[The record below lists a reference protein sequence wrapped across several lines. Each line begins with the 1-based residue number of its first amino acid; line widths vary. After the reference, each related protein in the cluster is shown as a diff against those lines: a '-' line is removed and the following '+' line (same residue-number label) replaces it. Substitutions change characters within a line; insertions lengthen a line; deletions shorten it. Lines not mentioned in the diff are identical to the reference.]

1 MRSPLELKGALS
13 ALAVVTLLVLSLT
26 LGDALTGAAV
36 AEPSLSLGRAKPAA
50 HEESTSVR
58 APIRFASHHEDDE
71 DDEHDDHDD
80 CEHGDCD
87 HDEDEEEEL
96 EVEMMHLEIER
107 AAMETFFGA
116 LELVEKMTDIA
127 ADDDKVAAFAITT
140 IGEELDLEDKIPL
153 LEKLAKESP
162 SQVGRRVAV
171 LQLAEAYAEQDRG
184 EEAVEL
190 LYKLAA
196 GQD

>member
-13 ALAVVTLLVLSLT
+13 ALAIVTLLVLGLT

-36 AEPSLSLGRAKPAA
+36 AEPSLSLNRAATATFDEP
-50 HEESTSVR
+50 TSERPRLQV
-58 APIRFASHHEDDE
+58 RFASHHEDDD
-71 DDEHDDHDD
+71 DDEHEDD
-80 CEHGDCD
+80 
-87 HDEDEEEEL
+87 EEL
-96 EVEMMHLEIER
+96 EVEMMHLEVER

-116 LELVEKMTDIA
+116 LELVEKIADIA
-127 ADDDKVAAFAITT
+127 ADDDKIAAFAITT
-140 IGEELDLEDKIPL
+140 MGEELEPEDQIPL
-153 LEKLAKESP
+153 LEKLAKECP

-171 LQLAEAYAEQDRG
+171 LQLAEAYAEEGRG
-184 EEAVEL
+184 DEAVTL

>member
-26 LGDALTGAAV
+26 LGDALSGSAV

-50 HEESTSVR
+50 YDESTSQR
-58 APIRFASHHEDDE
+58 SPIRFASHHEDDE
-71 DDEHDDHDD
+71 HDDHEHEHEDHDD
-80 CEHGDCD
+80 YD

-116 LELVEKMTDIA
+116 LELVEKVADIA
-127 ADDDKVAAFAITT
+127 GDDDKMAAFAITT
-140 IGEELDLEDKIPL
+140 IGEELDAEDKIPL
-153 LEKLAKESP
+153 LEKLAKECP

-171 LQLAEAYAEQDRG
+171 LQLAEVYGNNDRG
-184 EEAVEL
+184 EEAVTL
-190 LYKLAA
+190 LYKLAV
-196 GQD
+196 GLD